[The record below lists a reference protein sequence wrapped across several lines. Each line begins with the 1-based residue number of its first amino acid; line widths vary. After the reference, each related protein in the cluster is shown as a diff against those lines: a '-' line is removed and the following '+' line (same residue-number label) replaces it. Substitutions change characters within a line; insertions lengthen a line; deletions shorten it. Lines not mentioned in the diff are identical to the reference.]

1 MGNLSSPCTMEVFLS
16 LFLLSVLTAQETF
29 CACPNNMTGIGMES
43 GTGLPPSDC
52 TSKGKQI
59 ISLLNAYRAENGL
72 LPIQKSCAL
81 CTVAN
86 EKAVSG
92 NGHSWTGR
100 FACTYDANNFDCMW
114 KKPSQLTGY
123 KGNGYENWS
132 SATTADAAFNGWKS
146 SSSHND
152 VMINKGSWTDI
163 TWSAVGAAVTN
174 QGATLWFGAEEDE
187 SVC

>member
-1 MGNLSSPCTMEVFLS
+1 MPYLWHFATLSP
-16 LFLLSVLTAQETF
+16 
-29 CACPNNMTGIGMES
+29 P
-43 GTGLPPSDC
+43 GTRLPTSDC
-52 TSKGKQI
+52 TSEGKQI

-72 LPIQKSCAL
+72 PPIQKSCAL

-100 FACTYDANNFDCMW
+100 FACTYDGNYDCMW

-132 SATTADAAFNGWKS
+132 GARTAEDAFNGWKG

-152 VMINKGSWTDI
+152 VMINKGFCRSICCSFISYFLTC
-163 TWSAVGAAVTN
+163 
-174 QGATLWFGAEEDE
+174 E
-187 SVC
+187 